1 MNLVFHISEDGSE
14 ISQAYLEEST
24 FLVLVHH
31 ESTCYIKD
39 HPTHHAFR
47 RHDKNDRNFANMT
60 LPLPE

>member
-31 ESTCYIKD
+31 ESTCYTKD
-39 HPTHHAFR
+39 HPTHHACR
-47 RHDKNDRNFANMT
+47 QHDSKMTGT
-60 LPLPE
+60 LPI